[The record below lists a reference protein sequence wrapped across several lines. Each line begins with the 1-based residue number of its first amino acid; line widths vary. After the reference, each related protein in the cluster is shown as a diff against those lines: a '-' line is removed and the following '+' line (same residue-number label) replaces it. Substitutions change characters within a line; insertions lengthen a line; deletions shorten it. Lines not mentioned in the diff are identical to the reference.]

1 MYNTI
6 SITVVDADDVGVNFV
21 VSKVLSTLHNKGI
34 FNGEV
39 GVTFPRMDENVGD
52 VITLFSKTGV
62 DRKVLTSTLNTLTD
76 FIHIGKPKEADKVK
90 TYRKVDTKSK
100 GKLIRR
106 CIKRKGVSAETA
118 ESLYGNY
125 KGEKCKLPYI
135 VVNSKST
142 GQRFSMFLEE
152 CENSEKFNSYGLCI
166 VSC

>member
-39 GVTFPRMDENVGD
+39 GVTFPRMDKNVGE
-52 VITLFSKTGV
+52 VITLFSKAEI

-76 FIHIGKPKEADKVK
+76 FVHIGKQKEADSVK

-106 CIKRKGVSAETA
+106 CIKRKGVSEETA
-118 ESLYGNY
+118 ESLYGKY
-125 KGEKCKLPYI
+125 KTDKCKLPYI
-135 VVNSKST
+135 IVNSKSN
-142 GQRFSMFLEE
+142 GNKFSMFLAE

>member
-34 FNGEV
+34 FNGEI
-39 GVTFPRMDENVGD
+39 GVTFPRMDKNVGE
-52 VITLFSKTGV
+52 VITLFSKAEI
-62 DRKVLTSTLNTLTD
+62 DRKVITSTLNTLTD
-76 FIHIGKPKEADKVK
+76 FVHIGKPKEADSVK

-100 GKLIRR
+100 GKLMRR

-118 ESLYGNY
+118 ESLYSSY
-125 KGEKCKLPYI
+125 KGEKCKLPY
-135 VVNSKST
+135 VMVTSKSN
-142 GQRFSMFLEE
+142 GNKFSMFLAE